1 MGYDGSANQVSCSSE
16 TPLNLKFLRRIQ
28 DRDGE
33 EMCVEEH
40 VRASV
45 LVGCDGIRSAVRTF
59 KLGDEMTPLR
69 FLDCIVILGIGPSPQ
84 SSLTDGRTVF
94 QTADGTTRLYAMPFA
109 KPGEKLSGFK
119 KLNGRGLSMW
129 QLSFPMGQ
137 ADANDLSQLGASAL
151 KAEALRRCGG
161 WHDPI
166 PELLKSTPE
175 ELVTGYPCYDRSL
188 VDKDYLRKGLDDSQ
202 SVNPFVT
209 VLGDAAHPMS
219 PFKGQ
224 GANQALLDAVL
235 LAQKLFD
242 AKRKNDKARGNV
254 HDLVPDALAEFEA
267 EMLQRCA
274 VKVKKSADAA
284 RFLHSE
290 VAITAGNVTRG
301 AAADGLIISD
311 EAD

>member
-1 MGYDGSANQVSCSSE
+1 
-16 TPLNLKFLRRIQ
+16 
-28 DRDGE
+28 
-33 EMCVEEH
+33 
-40 VRASV
+40 
-45 LVGCDGIRSAVRTF
+45 
-59 KLGDEMTPLR
+59 
-69 FLDCIVILGIGPSPQ
+69 
-84 SSLTDGRTVF
+84 
-94 QTADGTTRLYAMPFA
+94 
-109 KPGEKLSGFK
+109 
-119 KLNGRGLSMW
+119 
-129 QLSFPMGQ
+129 
-137 ADANDLSQLGASAL
+137 LSQLGASAL

-166 PELLKSTPE
+166 PELLQSTPE
-175 ELVTGYPCYDRSL
+175 VLVTGYPCYDRSL

-202 SVNPFVT
+202 SINAFVT

-242 AKRKNDKARGNV
+242 AIRKNDKARGNV

-284 RFLHSE
+284 TFLHSE
-290 VAITAGNVTRG
+290 VAITEGNVTRG
-301 AAADGLIISD
+301 AAADGLIPSD